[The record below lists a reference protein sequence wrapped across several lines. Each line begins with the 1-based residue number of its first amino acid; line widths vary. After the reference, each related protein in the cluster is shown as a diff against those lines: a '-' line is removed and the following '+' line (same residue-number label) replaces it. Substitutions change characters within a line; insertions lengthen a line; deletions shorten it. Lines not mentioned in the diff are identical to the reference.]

1 MSRNKYPEETINRIL
16 VAAEKLFLEKGYEN
30 TTIQDIVNELGNLSK
45 GAIYHHFKSK
55 EEIVDAVGSRIHGD
69 VDFRTM
75 FDGKEGMTGREKIK
89 QIALF
94 CVRST
99 RQQRLMKSSGTIM
112 DNPKFLA
119 LAVRECVES
128 QAEIM
133 LPYIEEGNRDG
144 SLKVEYPE
152 EAAEAMMLL
161 ANIWTNPMVFKSD
174 SEKYTRR
181 LIGMKQ
187 ALDGM
192 GLTVIDDEVIES
204 ILLMKKNVE

>member
-99 RQQRLMKSSGTIM
+99 RQQRLMKSSRTIM
-112 DNPKFLA
+112 ENPKFLA

-174 SEKYTRR
+174 LEKYARR
-181 LIGMKQ
+181 LKGMKQ